1 MSITLP
7 QKDRR
12 QLLPLELPW
21 AYQRYKDGC
30 ANSWMPQEVPLQKD
44 MEQWAASNV
53 LTDNERNAI
62 KANLGFFTA
71 SESLVQDNLAIR
83 IYEWVANPECRMYLA
98 RQMFEEATHSD
109 TFIYIIESLQLDETE
124 IYTMYK
130 NMDAIERK
138 HEFLHDLTAQG
149 MPILYKL
156 LAFYV
161 ILEGMWF
168 YTSFIQL
175 LSIGN
180 NNKMPGLSELVA
192 FIVRDESVHINFGL
206 DLINQLRHEGH
217 GQSEWANFDKDAV
230 RIIKEAVDIE
240 REVSIMRT
248 LKYPLPGVT
257 TEQSIA
263 YLEYIAD
270 RRLTQLG
277 LPVLYNQ
284 KESPFPWMAEMLDL
298 RKEKNFFE
306 TTVTDYKS
314 AGTLTW
320 D

>member
-1 MSITLP
+1 MSIIMP
-7 QKDRR
+7 SNDAR
-12 QLLPLELPW
+12 QLLPLEMPW
-21 AYQRYKDGC
+21 AYQKYQDGC
-30 ANSWMPQEVPLQKD
+30 ANSWFPREVPLQKD
-44 MEQWAASNV
+44 IEQWMASSV
-53 LTDNERNAI
+53 LTPTQRDVV

-71 SESLVQDNLAIR
+71 SESMVQDNLAIR
-83 IYEWVANPECRMYLA
+83 IYEWVTNPECRMYLS
-98 RQMFEEATHSD
+98 RQMFEESVHSD

-130 NMDAIERK
+130 NMGEIKRK
-138 HEFLHDLTAQG
+138 HDFLNDLTAQG

-156 LAFYV
+156 LAYYV

-168 YTSFIQL
+168 YTSFVQL
-175 LSIGN
+175 LSLGTRN
-180 NNKMPGLSELVA
+180 LMPGLCELVN
-192 FIVRDESVHINFGL
+192 FVLRDESLHISFGI
-206 DLINQLRHEGH
+206 DLINQLRNEGH
-217 GQSEWANFDKDAV
+217 GQSEWANFDKDAA
-230 RIIKEAVDIE
+230 RIIQEAVDIE
-240 REVSIMRT
+240 REVCIVRT
-248 LKYPLPGVT
+248 LQYPLSGVS
-257 TEQSIA
+257 TEQCIA

-284 KESPFPWMAEMLDL
+284 TESPFPWMAEMVDI